1 MDNSLKS
8 PFPCYFF
15 VYRCRFAFMVV
26 FVHNRMDLL
35 FSSQSFC
42 IKPASCADL
51 LDMFCIALSICAN
64 RQLLSVICE
73 SCFRIAC
80 LLAESDV
87 RFIGFEMRLWKSF
100 INRKSSVDVKR
111 GIRCDGLI

>member
-1 MDNSLKS
+1 M
-8 PFPCYFF
+8 
-15 VYRCRFAFMVV
+15 
-26 FVHNRMDLL
+26 HNRMDLL

-64 RQLLSVICE
+64 RQLLSVILE
-73 SCFRIAC
+73 SYF
-80 LLAESDV
+80 ESLVCCKNPMCD
-87 RFIGFEMRLWKSF
+87 FIGFEMRLWKSF